1 MIAEAETF
9 FLIRRAL
16 ASSRLPVELLRR
28 RQERAMRQLLDH
40 AYGNVPMYRRL
51 YDAAGFH
58 PSDFRSL
65 DDVKAIPPL
74 TKGFFQHTPP
84 GERVAAGT
92 DLARCRTV
100 RTSGSTGAP
109 LQIAFGPGDV
119 RWQRAVAWRILFE
132 NGFRWTHRTLEIRV
146 QVQPPHFLQRF
157 GIAPKDWVSLLEPPQ
172 RWVDLFLEKKPE
184 SVVAGAG
191 TLHALAEALLER
203 GVRHVPR
210 LVISDS
216 ETLAPATRALV
227 REAMG
232 CDPCDV
238 YGLEEMSNFAW
249 QCECR
254 GGFHVSEDSHLVEVD
269 APPGEAGPLTATAL
283 LSRATP
289 MIRYETGDWAER
301 AVKPCPC
308 GRTLGLLARIHGRS
322 VDSISLPDGSK
333 IFWPFFHTVVGGRTE
348 LARWRVVQ
356 TSPRGLRLEF
366 QPLPGRRVDADELR
380 GLLASKLPMEL
391 QVAAVRVDDFRVPPG
406 TKFRAVVAF
415 SGGGG

>member
-28 RQERAMRQLLDH
+28 RQERAMRQLLEH
-40 AYGNVPMYRRL
+40 AYAKVPMYRRL
-51 YDAAGFH
+51 YDEAGFH

-65 DDVKAIPPL
+65 DDLKAIPAL
-74 TKGFFQHTPP
+74 SKALFQHTPP
-84 GERVAAGT
+84 GERVAVGT
-92 DLARCRTV
+92 DPARCRTV
-100 RTSGSTGAP
+100 RTSGSTGSP
-109 LQIAFGPGDV
+109 LEIAFGPTDV

-132 NGFRWTHRTLEIRV
+132 NGFRWTDRTMEMRV
-146 QVQPPHFLQRF
+146 QPREPHFLQRL
-157 GIAPKDWVSLLEPPQ
+157 GIAPKDWVSLLDPPQ
-172 RWVDLFLEKKPE
+172 RWVDLYLDKKPE
-184 SVVAGAG
+184 AVVAGAG

-203 GVRHVPR
+203 DVRHVPR

-254 GGFHVSEDSHLVEVD
+254 GGFHVSGDSHLVEVD
-269 APPGEAGPLTATAL
+269 APPGGAGALTATAL
-283 LSRATP
+283 LSRTTP

-301 AVKPCPC
+301 AVEPCPC

-322 VDSISLPDGSK
+322 VDSIALPDGSK
-333 IFWPFFHTVVGGRTE
+333 ILWPFFHTVIGGRTE

-356 TSPRGLRLEF
+356 SSPRGLRLEF
-366 QPLPGRRVDADELR
+366 QPLPGRRVDADGLR
-380 GLLASKLPMEL
+380 GLLATKLPMEI
-391 QVAAVRVDDFRVPPG
+391 QVEAVRVDDFQVPPG

-415 SGGGG
+415 SKDGG